1 MPSKTNYLK
10 WQRLQSCILAK
21 KVFLNNDKKVP
32 VLGTGPF
39 YFAFNR
45 ANDNWDQ
52 FENQIQIAHVIHQR
66 ESER

>member
-10 WQRLQSCILAK
+10 WQRLQSCILVK

-45 ANDNWDQ
+45 AKYTRD
-52 FENQIQIAHVIHQR
+52 
-66 ESER
+66 